1 MLYDL
6 NLAWSPSTSAAELT
20 RTLKFSANLGYNVV
34 ALNHTLSLPVPGQ
47 ITNPLPKFDKKKTA
61 VSSVSDDDDKLP
73 TVLTRCTVPVSD
85 TSVGH
90 HVPRLVNAYDIVA
103 LRPTTDKGFQ
113 AACQNIDNAHIISL
127 DMTQFLNYHFK
138 PTTVMAAV
146 RRGMRFEICYAQAL
160 SADARGRAAFIGN
173 VMQLAR
179 ATVLFS
185 SSKSATALFASP
197 LAAVLLELS
206 RRLKTFSA
214 LLSETRTFLRLW
226 GLLGMY
232 FWARGLFIRLREARR
247 AAANDEK
254 GAASAAAKVDKLEV
268 SLAVSQ
274 LVACVIFQGLEN
286 GAYLAQKSVL
296 VWQPA
301 TIGSAYRWSARFWGA
316 FVGLKLTELFL
327 DRYRRA
333 SVPKRQRM
341 GDKTVAVFEREEAEW
356 SAEWRKLV
364 SRNMAWFP
372 LTLHWSLEQGLFNE
386 LTIGALASVPGC
398 IQMRDLWRRTS
409 E

>member
-1 MLYDL
+1 MSSTEVQATTDL
-6 NLAWSPSTSAAELT
+6 PSGDPVVPSAPSPSSPPKPKPLPLRALLEAAPSNVDAFLAHLQRCLSTPSGIDTVLLFLCYSSRLSSAGLELLT
-20 RTLKFSANLGYNVV
+20 R
-34 ALNHTLSLPVPGQ
+34 P
-47 ITNPLPKFDKKKTA
+47 
-61 VSSVSDDDDKLP
+61 
-73 TVLTRCTVPVSD
+73 
-85 TSVGH
+85 
-90 HVPRLVNAYDIVA
+90 A
-103 LRPTTDKGFQ
+103 LRRGAERLLAV
-113 AACQNIDNAHIISL
+113 AA
-127 DMTQFLNYHFK
+127 
-138 PTTVMAAV
+138 
-146 RRGMRFEICYAQAL
+146 AL
-160 SADARGRAAFIGN
+160 PP
-173 VMQLAR
+173 R
-179 ATVLFS
+179 ATVLFAS
-185 SSKSATALFASP
+185 SGNNNKSATALFASP